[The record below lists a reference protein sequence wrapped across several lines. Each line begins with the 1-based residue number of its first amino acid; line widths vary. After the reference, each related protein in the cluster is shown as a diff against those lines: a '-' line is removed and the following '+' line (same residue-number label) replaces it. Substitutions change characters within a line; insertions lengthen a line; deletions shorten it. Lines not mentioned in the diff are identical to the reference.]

1 MKFKIKDP
9 DLPEFIEYFVV
20 EGASKLSSESGQTL
34 EQLWPDMF
42 NKDGKTKEWDLKV
55 FLNGVLLPAE
65 KVFEHM
71 ESQMN
76 EMITRKAAEL
86 IGEKFMD
93 IEDIIED
100 IKSYLLETMKAKFPD
115 SDLDE
120 EVTFE

>member
-1 MKFKIKDP
+1 
-9 DLPEFIEYFVV
+9 
-20 EGASKLSSESGQTL
+20 
-34 EQLWPDMF
+34 
-42 NKDGKTKEWDLKV
+42 
-55 FLNGVLLPAE
+55 
-65 KVFEHM
+65 
-71 ESQMN
+71 MN